1 MRILLVEDEEYMAQA
16 VAQVLE
22 KNNYAVDL
30 AHDGECGLDCGLSGI
45 YDIIILDVMLPK
57 LSGFEILKIL
67 RQQKIF
73 VPVLMLTT
81 RSETEDKVN
90 GLDLGADDYLTK
102 PFEMQELLARRRA
115 LARRRQEISLPS
127 DCSFGDI
134 LLNPHTLSL
143 YCGSQSFKLTLKE
156 SQLLEMLMDARG
168 GVISKNRIIEKVW
181 GFDSDAE
188 DRHVEVYIS
197 FLRKKLKALDANTTI
212 ETVRGMGYALKAGKE
227 QARCFKNESAGLSS
241 PTWLC

>member
-57 LSGFEILKIL
+57 RSGFEILKIL

-73 VPVLMLTT
+73 VPVLMLTA

-102 PFEMQELLARRRA
+102 PFEMQELLARLRA

-212 ETVRGMGYALKAGKE
+212 ETVRGMGYALKEGKE

>member
-102 PFEMQELLARRRA
+102 PFEMQELLARLRA

-227 QARCFKNESAGLSS
+227 QARCLKKEGAGLSWA
-241 PTWLC
+241 TWLW